1 MHASVDDIIAKTPDY
16 AECIIPQPTLDV
28 NPCAQVGT
36 LKCPECDRTFLQ
48 AGPWKRHM
56 RIYHSIPCNIEDL
69 FVALRDMTNGY
80 PICAHCY
87 KSFIDLYPLR
97 DHINRRVCLHF
108 DPAKDCIVPICNRPD
123 LRMHLR
129 YRSIPG
135 LLLNKALT
143 TELSQ
148 QCAFSSP
155 PIRKPYKDTH
165 PQLLIYEPHCREQ
178 VRGLANLGSGKGI
191 CVLCNSTCKDVRTH
205 ECGVLLQL
213 SGFMG
218 QTYDPTHFPC
228 MPVMMKALTS
238 LNADD
243 MTQIQPPDSTAAQ
256 VCDTDEPIP
265 MEI

>member
-1 MHASVDDIIAKTPDY
+1 MHASVDDVIAKTLDY

-129 YRSIPG
+129 YRSFPG

-148 QCAFSSP
+148 HCAFSSP

-165 PQLLIYEPHCREQ
+165 PQLLI
-178 VRGLANLGSGKGI
+178 L
-191 CVLCNSTCKDVRTH
+191 
-205 ECGVLLQL
+205 
-213 SGFMG
+213 
-218 QTYDPTHFPC
+218 
-228 MPVMMKALTS
+228 
-238 LNADD
+238 
-243 MTQIQPPDSTAAQ
+243 
-256 VCDTDEPIP
+256 
-265 MEI
+265 

>member
-1 MHASVDDIIAKTPDY
+1 
-16 AECIIPQPTLDV
+16 
-28 NPCAQVGT
+28 
-36 LKCPECDRTFLQ
+36 
-48 AGPWKRHM
+48 
-56 RIYHSIPCNIEDL
+56 
-69 FVALRDMTNGY
+69 MTNGY

-218 QTYDPTHFPC
+218 QTYDPTRFPC

-243 MTQIQPPDSTAAQ
+243 MTQIQPPDSTAVQ